1 MKFLKPSFKGI
12 GPKTITSF
20 IASAYLVI
28 LLLIYPLYM
37 REGFVRLD
45 YYKFNFFLYSS
56 LGAVLLLLLTGFAPL
71 FRELRTV
78 KITDLFILFFILIT
92 TISFLSSPYQNTAFL
107 GADGWFMGFLSI
119 LLLCL
124 LYLLIS
130 RLWEFEQ
137 FVIYALLI
145 GTAIV
150 SLLGFLD
157 RFSIYLL
164 PLKIRDPSFISTIG
178 NINWF
183 TGFQSVSVTIGII
196 IFLQMKK
203 DIPHYRLKRVA
214 MYIFVLLGLSS
225 GLVQGAESVFL
236 YWMILLFVLLIL
248 AYKDIVSVD
257 NLALL
262 TTLWGIAGLIA
273 KITNFIFKD
282 GYSYDT
288 NGLSYR
294 LITGPVPYIVLAIG
308 LGTLV
313 LTLRITSRRLL
324 RILLG
329 CSIGLMILLGIS
341 IPIIGILKANTEL
354 FSSLE
359 HSLFYFD
366 DRFGS
371 GRGFAYR
378 ISLELISRMSVKEL
392 LLGVGPDSFAQYAYS
407 FDDIGASLREVWPS
421 AFLPNA
427 HCELLSMLINEGIL
441 GVTSYLGIF
450 ITFLIAVK
458 DKLKYP
464 IVLAVFVSAIC
475 YLGHNFISF
484 SQLTSTPYIFV
495 LMAMVR
501 SFCNEKEKLL
511 HSSIL

>member
-1 MKFLKPSFKGI
+1 MKSLKLSFKGI
-12 GPKTITSF
+12 GPKTITSY

-28 LLLIYPLYM
+28 LFLIYPLFM
-37 REGFVRLD
+37 REGFVKLD

-56 LGAVLLLLLTGFAPL
+56 LGAVLLLLLTGFATL
-71 FRELRTV
+71 FRELKTV
-78 KITDLFILFFILIT
+78 RITDLFVLCFILIS

-145 GTAIV
+145 GAAIV

-236 YWMILLFVLLIL
+236 YWMVLLFVLLIL
-248 AYKDIVSVD
+248 AYKDKISVD
-257 NLALL
+257 KPALL
-262 TTLWGIAGLIA
+262 VALWGIAGLIS
-273 KITNFIFKD
+273 KLTNFICKD
-282 GYSYDT
+282 GYSYDKD
-288 NGLSYR
+288 GLSYQ

-313 LTLRITSRRLL
+313 LALRIKNQRLL
-324 RILLG
+324 KTLLG
-329 CSIGLMILLGIS
+329 CSIGLMVLLGIS
-341 IPIIGILKANTEL
+341 VPVIGILKAKTDMFAN
-354 FSSLE
+354 FE

-378 ISLELISRMSVKEL
+378 ISFELISRMSIKEL
-392 LLGVGPDSFAQYAYS
+392 LLGIGPDSFAQFAYS
-407 FDDIGASLREVWPS
+407 FEDIGASLREVWPN

-427 HCELLSMLINEGIL
+427 HSELLNMLINEGIL

-450 ITFLIAVK
+450 ISFLISVK

-464 IVLAVFVSAIC
+464 IVLAVFVSIIC
-475 YLGHNFISF
+475 YLGHNLISF
-484 SQLTSTPYIFV
+484 SQLTSTPYILV

-501 SFCNEKEKLL
+501 SLCNEKEKLL